1 MVLWTIFVMP
11 IEEDEIKE
19 VEIDSEQTFGE
30 FRSIVSNM
38 LPNINSN
45 DLIFTAD
52 KEYNYEYNSKK
63 LSEIYYMKFY
73 FPIYLIIKKRKKKL
87 SFIKLMEF
95 MIK

>member
-63 LSEIYYMKFY
+63 LSEING
-73 FPIYLIIKKRKKKL
+73 IYDQMTLYAVYQVNGGNNSKQFKNNI
-87 SFIKLMEF
+87 
-95 MIK
+95 